1 MIGIVLFSMVIVG
14 TTAFLGGFTDPY
26 DVEVEPGWE
35 DTYDFVD
42 NMTDIGSEMTS
53 SLESSETN
61 WVISGLRMGYS
72 VLKSVL
78 KLPQFMASILGNMG
92 ARLNLP
98 PWVTNY
104 VVVIITII
112 IVFIIAASLVR
123 WYI

>member
-1 MIGIVLFSMVIVG
+1 MIGIILFSMIIIG
-14 TTAFLGGFTDPY
+14 TTTFLGGFTDPY

-35 DTYDFVD
+35 DTYDFVG
-42 NMTDIGSEMTS
+42 NMTDIGSEMTDT
-53 SLESSETN
+53 LESKETN

-92 ARLNLP
+92 GRLHLP
-98 PWVTNY
+98 EWVTNY
-104 VVVIITII
+104 IIVIITII
-112 IVFIIAASLVR
+112 ILFIIAAALVR